1 MNLDSSIATVAT
13 VVWALAIGAAGIYA
27 GIGPILWAV
36 AGVVALLPAFFL
48 ARLRDQEDPSISQSI
63 QKALSSDRRA

>member
-1 MNLDSSIATVAT
+1 MNLNSSLATVAT
-13 VVWALAIGAAGIYA
+13 VVWALAIGAAGIAA

-48 ARLRDQEDPSISQSI
+48 TRLRDREDPSISESI
-63 QKALSSDRRA
+63 QKALGSDHRG

>member
-1 MNLDSSIATVAT
+1 MNLNSSIATVAT
-13 VVWALAIGAAGIYA
+13 VVWALAIGAAGILA
-27 GIGPILWAV
+27 GFGPILWAI

-48 ARLRDQEDPSISQSI
+48 ARLRDREDPSISQSI